1 MGLFDFIK
9 RLRSKNANNGQ
20 NGCKSAEQRKK
31 ESIEFLKEQGIEY
44 LESLP
49 CIEDAS
55 EVALKDVDVI
65 CKKAI
70 STLLIIQVAHDALN
84 NEFEKSKSYFSE
96 EFQRFGVEDY
106 LNKEEKELWNGTYTK
121 QSLCNITWK
130 YETLWA
136 LLWALGIIG
145 DDEFKVP
152 VDVMD
157 YMKAIRIIR
166 ECKDYDEF
174 KAKVNMRGIEEILDM
189 LDLFYRYH
197 WTTEDARLNLKK
209 LPKINGEVVAE
220 RRRGLEWLVSEE
232 EDWNDISLDT

>member
-1 MGLFDFIK
+1 ME
-9 RLRSKNANNGQ
+9 N
-20 NGCKSAEQRKK
+20 
-31 ESIEFLKEQGIEY
+31 
-44 LESLP
+44 LP

-70 STLLIIQVAHDALN
+70 STLLIIQVAHDSLN

-220 RRRGLEWLVSEE
+220 RRRGLEWLVSQE